1 MVLVTHL
8 WRRPRKGVSGMGRK
22 PPRIV
27 WPYFN
32 PSFQIV
38 TKDQMDEF
46 CDSEKLLR
54 GSDCRNTL
62 LVGEER
68 SIPPQD

>member
-22 PPRIV
+22 PPRVV

-38 TKDQMDEF
+38 AEDQMDEF
-46 CDSEKLLR
+46 L
-54 GSDCRNTL
+54 
-62 LVGEER
+62 
-68 SIPPQD
+68 